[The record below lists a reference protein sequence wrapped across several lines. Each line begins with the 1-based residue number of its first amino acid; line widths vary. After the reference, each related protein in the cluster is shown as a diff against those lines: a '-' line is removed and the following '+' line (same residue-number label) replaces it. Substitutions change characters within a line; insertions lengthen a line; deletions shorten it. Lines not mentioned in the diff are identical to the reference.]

1 MSIQIKS
8 LVCPQCGS
16 GRCSAVAGSPNLY
29 ACDNCGAEFVLS
41 DSNAP
46 KEVHVVHS
54 MDQGQFN
61 SLKNVKFMIAG
72 AAAVFMLIMLAPTF
86 MGWFKTAKPLAAPSY
101 GRLEASTV
109 YQANANAKDI
119 NVVRVMESGNEKTD
133 VYQVLINS
141 LESGKKLSE
150 PQRFEFQRN
159 TQSHNPQ
166 LAQFSDGNIY
176 LLLNAQKFLRLDR
189 GSAQFVSLDNELVN
203 RFPKEL
209 SMGIAKLEF
218 GTPDYPDALVVTNNS
233 GERFYAYWVT
243 SEIMAFGDS
252 YSRFRSRPFASYT
265 ESQKRY
271 GFATLHGLPNMS
283 AVANLLV
290 RYEQKVHAGQYNNRP
305 NIELYASNDV
315 QATSRGTALTAV
327 TPEWGVDPSDLQSM
341 GITQLALVAPVEKR
355 FRANLLASN
364 DKRVLVV
371 FNSTPVTD
379 QGRVLQLLDAAD
391 GHVVWSRTVEQLPQI
406 TRSGTYL
413 AADALPS
420 GFYITSDDA
429 TPSLLIDN
437 EGAIVHDF
445 SGKKS

>member
-16 GRCSAVAGSPNLY
+16 GRCSKVAGSPSLY

-72 AAAVFMLIMLAPTF
+72 AAAVFLLIMLAPTLI
-86 MGWFKTAKPLAAPSY
+86 GWFKTAKPLAAPSY
-101 GRLEASTV
+101 GRLQASTV
-109 YQANANAKDI
+109 YQTHAKDI

-159 TQSHNPQ
+159 TQSQYPQ

-176 LLLNAQKFLRLDR
+176 LLLNGQKFLRLDR

-218 GTPDYPDALVVTNNS
+218 GTQAYPDSLEVTNNA
-233 GERFYAYWVT
+233 GERFSAYWVT
-243 SEIMAFGDS
+243 SEIMAYGES
-252 YSRFRSRPFASYT
+252 NSRFRSRPFASYT
-265 ESQKRY
+265 ESQKHY
-271 GFATLHGLPNMS
+271 GFASLRGLKNMS
-283 AVANLLV
+283 TSAEVLV

-305 NIELYASNDV
+305 NIALYAINDEL
-315 QATSRGTALTAV
+315 AASRSSPLTPV
-327 TPEWGVDPSDLQSM
+327 TPEWGVDPSALQSM
-341 GITQLALVAPVEKR
+341 GVIQLTPVAPVEKR
-355 FRANLLASN
+355 FRSNVLASN
-364 DKRVLVV
+364 DKRVLIV
-371 FNSTPVTD
+371 FNTTPVTD
-379 QGRVLQLLDAAD
+379 QGRVLQLIDVAD

-420 GFYITSDDA
+420 GFYITSDNS